1 MLTFESLLV
10 LVQRTHKDACL
21 CYFVLDDNTDRPC
34 LGSHCYYTNDMANP
48 LASIKTLD
56 DLLKL
61 RDEVVRGPSVGST
74 PAQTNPST
82 SSTPTSPTP
91 TSTTEAPP
99 LQHLETPRNNI
110 FLKHRKPTVKGF
122 ASQWTDA
129 QYQQAATLAANLD
142 TQSEKSTNPHG
153 LKWTTAANTHFAD
166 RNYSPRLTTDLKRMT
181 EVLIFRHGSLL
192 EHHYSFLI
200 GMLPKN
206 YANGSNIREIR
217 KNLGLW
223 QTQAKANTQ
232 SFLYLSMKQLLVEV
246 PDFRYA
252 TDEARTALLVRMFN
266 QAKIV
271 ISENLFYI
279 EAQSVNIA
287 NIFRSNGEDDDV
299 RVRWQRL
306 LRSRFV
312 HLALQAYHTRI
323 VDEGRDPKGA
333 RERLGHCI
341 DTHMSGADVRELDL
355 GTYMDVPTTAHRS
368 VVNKRHMPKLVV
380 VEDDD
385 DVVLM

>member
-1 MLTFESLLV
+1 MQASAISCSTTSPITPASD
-10 LVQRTHKDACL
+10 RTA
-21 CYFVLDDNTDRPC
+21 NTNNM
-34 LGSHCYYTNDMANP
+34 TNP
-48 LASIKTLD
+48 LAHIRTLD
-56 DLLKL
+56 DILKL
-61 RDEVVRGPSVGST
+61 RDEVVGSPSIGST
-74 PAQTNPST
+74 PTQTNPST
-82 SSTPTSPTP
+82 SSTPTSSTPTTPTP
-91 TSTTEAPP
+91 APL
-99 LQHLETPRNNI
+99 LQFLETPLNNV

-122 ASQWTDA
+122 ASQWTSS
-129 QYQQAATLAANLD
+129 QYQQAATLATHLD
-142 TQSEKSTNPHG
+142 AQNEKTSNPHG
-153 LKWTTAANTHFAD
+153 LKWTTAASTHFAD
-166 RNYSPRLTTDLKRMT
+166 RNYSPLLNSDLKRMT
-181 EVLIFRHGSLL
+181 ELLIFRHGSLL

-246 PDFRYA
+246 PDFRHA
-252 TDEARTALLVRMFN
+252 TEEARTALLVQMFD
-266 QAKIV
+266 QGKIV

-287 NIFRSNGEDDDV
+287 NIFRSNGEADDI
-299 RVRWQRL
+299 RIRWQRL

-323 VDEGRDPKGA
+323 LDEHNPKSA
-333 RERLGHCI
+333 KEKLGHCI
-341 DTHMSGADVRELDL
+341 DTHMVGASVDGLDL
-355 GTYMDVPTTAHRS
+355 GTYLDVPTTAHRT

-385 DVVLM
+385 VELEH